1 MKKLIFLSFPFFI
14 SSLSYLVFADD
25 HRERER
31 KETSGEE
38 RGRAELKEKEKRLQ
52 EEIGNSQVRMHN
64 ESRKI
69 EGMVREGELSQE
81 DGRKKLEKL
90 HRQQHERMKEVQWGR
105 VKEEIE
111 GAVRSGRMSREQA
124 NAEYERME
132 ESLMQKEKVA
142 AELHRELREGI
153 KKLEVAVREGELIR
167 EEAQREGEAL
177 RRNLQKEIHLAHR
190 EIDLEQQ
197 ERKLDQAVEQG
208 RMSEEEAVRIMARAH
223 REIEEVER
231 SLHRPIEED
240 GEYSREQE
248 RDRQLWE
255 DEEELWEQVARGLK
269 AAVRLG
275 KMSEREARNTWEEW
289 RHHGEGEEDHEH
301 EHEKH
306 EEE

>member
-1 MKKLIFLSFPFFI
+1 M
-14 SSLSYLVFADD
+14 
-25 HRERER
+25 
-31 KETSGEE
+31 
-38 RGRAELKEKEKRLQ
+38 
-52 EEIGNSQVRMHN
+52 
-64 ESRKI
+64 
-69 EGMVREGELSQE
+69 
-81 DGRKKLEKL
+81 
-90 HRQQHERMKEVQWGR
+90 
-105 VKEEIE
+105 
-111 GAVRSGRMSREQA
+111 
-124 NAEYERME
+124 
-132 ESLMQKEKVA
+132 
-142 AELHRELREGI
+142 
-153 KKLEVAVREGELIR
+153 
-167 EEAQREGEAL
+167 

-248 RDRQLWE
+248 RDSQLWE

-269 AAVRLG
+269 AAVRLR